1 MYTTW
6 GTATDTGRVRTLNED
21 ALLALPP
28 VFLVADG
35 MGGHEAGD
43 VASRV
48 VVEECSVLVG
58 RTSVTIEDVQD
69 CFERAVA
76 RMHDLL
82 GGRSGGAV
90 GTERV

>member
-1 MYTTW
+1 MAAVYTTW

-43 VASRV
+43 VAS
-48 VVEECSVLVG
+48 
-58 RTSVTIEDVQD
+58 
-69 CFERAVA
+69 A
-76 RMHDLL
+76 R
-82 GGRSGGAV
+82 SSWAAPP
-90 GTERV
+90 